1 MSDKKVGF
9 DCRYIKPDSQD
20 GISRFS
26 SELFKALSK
35 DHELTAIIS
44 DERQLEVL
52 PAGVSYFR
60 IQKPT
65 SVLEPLSALRLNRKG
80 FDAVFSP
87 MQTIGSFGKRF
98 RLILTVHDLIY
109 YTHPK
114 PPGYFNP
121 VIKFLWRLYHKS
133 FWPQK
138 LLLSAADEVV
148 TVSHTTKD
156 LINQNRLTNKP
167 ITVVYNAASQIPI
180 VRGRTERKIVY
191 MGSFMPYKNVEDLIE
206 AIADLPDYK
215 LVLLSKINQKD
226 RERLQSLAD
235 RLNAKVEFENGVTD
249 STYAQHLA
257 SATAL
262 VHASSDEGFGIPIIE
277 AMSVGC
283 PVVCSDIPI
292 FREIADKE
300 GLFFNIGDKRQL
312 IEQIQV
318 AAETREQRK
327 ANLIKRA
334 KTFSWDNSAEDL
346 ARLLF

>member
-1 MSDKKVGF
+1 MSGKKVGF

-26 SELFKALSK
+26 SELFNALSQ
-35 DHELTAIIS
+35 DHQLTAIIS
-44 DERQLEVL
+44 DQRQLEAL
-52 PAGVSYFR
+52 PEGVRYLS

-65 SVLEPLSALRLNRKG
+65 SLLEPLSALRLNREG
-80 FDAVFSP
+80 FDVVFSP
-87 MQTIGSFGKRF
+87 MQTIGSFGKKF
-98 RLILTVHDLIY
+98 KLVLTVHDLIY
-109 YTHPK
+109 YSHPK

-121 VIKFLWRLYHKS
+121 LIRILWRLYHTS

-148 TVSHTTKD
+148 TVSQTTKD
-156 LINQNRLTNKP
+156 LLHKNRLTNKP
-167 ITVVYNAASQIPI
+167 ITVVYNAPSQIPI
-180 VRGRTERKIVY
+180 VQAQTERKIVY

-206 AIADLPDYK
+206 AVAGLPDYK
-215 LVLLSKINQKD
+215 LILLSKINQKD
-226 RERLQSLAD
+226 RQRLQSLAD
-235 RLNAKVEFENGVTD
+235 QLNAKVEFENGVTD
-249 STYAQHLA
+249 ETYADHLA

-292 FREIADKE
+292 FREIAGEE
-300 GLFFNIGDKRQL
+300 GLFFSIRDKRQL

-327 ANLIKRA
+327 AGLMERA
-334 KTFSWDNSAEDL
+334 NSFSWDKSAENL

>member
-1 MSDKKVGF
+1 MGF
-9 DCRYIKPDSQD
+9 DCRYIKPGSQD

-26 SELFKALSK
+26 SELFKSLSK
-35 DHELTAIIS
+35 DHQLTAIIS
-44 DERQLEVL
+44 DQRQLEAL
-52 PAGVSYFR
+52 PEGVEHVR
-60 IQKPT
+60 IHKPT
-65 SVLEPLSALRLNRKG
+65 SLIEPLASFRLNKHG
-80 FDAVFSP
+80 FDVVFSP
-87 MQTIGSFGKRF
+87 MQTIGSIGKKF
-98 RLILTVHDLIY
+98 KLVLTVHDLIY
-109 YTHPK
+109 YSHPK
-114 PPGYFNP
+114 PPAYFNP
-121 VIKFLWRLYHKS
+121 LIRVLWRLYHTS

-138 LLLSAADEVV
+138 LLLSAADEIV
-148 TVSHTTKD
+148 TVSQTTKE
-156 LINQNRLTNKP
+156 LIKQKRLTKKP
-167 ITVVYNAASQIPI
+167 VTVVYNAASQIPI
-180 VRGRTERKIVY
+180 VQAQTERKIVY

-215 LVLLSKINQKD
+215 LFLLSKINRKERQ
-226 RERLQSLAD
+226 RLQSLAD

-249 STYAQHLA
+249 ETYAEHLA

-292 FREIADKE
+292 FREIAGEE

-327 ANLIKRA
+327 VSLMGRANS
-334 KTFSWDNSAEDL
+334 FSWDESAENL